1 MDEYEKRMFHKAAI
15 DSLVSIVIAF
25 KPDLL
30 TTGKEKIVQDEL
42 FQRYAQKW
50 VNMAYD
56 FLDKANA
63 LGSGYADYAI
73 DLLGLKVAVAKPQPT
88 P

>member
-1 MDEYEKRMFHKAAI
+1 MDEYEKRIFHKAAI
-15 DSLVSIVIAF
+15 DSLVSIVTAF

-30 TTGKEKIVQDEL
+30 TTGKEKLVQDEL
-42 FQRYAQKW
+42 FQRYAKKW
-50 VNMAYD
+50 IDMAYN
-56 FLDKANA
+56 FLDKAEA

-73 DLLGLKVAVAKPQPT
+73 DLMGLKVAKPQPT